1 MKTPLLNVLSLF
13 LIAFCLVSCD
23 TDKARVADAAKRF
36 VQAAINND
44 KATIYELY
52 PEIREYP
59 NLHIAN
65 DLTDKNISVEIT
77 DSTTYIV
84 NLNER
89 MKLVME
95 VSDSATIK
103 IIDSYNVFLLDSLY
117 NELAVETGI
126 PTTQLSD
133 IENGRLLHNSAFVTY
148 LQDNFSNAMN
158 GHLKEHDSYI
168 AWGRTPGLGKYV
180 RSESIVSNAGETM
193 VKGEDYSVEVRYISF
208 PKKGGI
214 EKLGS
219 SVQKGV
225 DLAPGEVFVF
235 KTNQDELFKYAD
247 NHTLLTIL
255 KFHFKPSWIEMLV
268 KYGNFSGREYRE
280 YIERRLNAASDSI

>member
-1 MKTPLLNVLSLF
+1 MKTPLNVLSLF

-95 VSDSATIK
+95 VSDSSTIK
-103 IIDSYNVFLLDSLY
+103 IIDSFNVFLLDSLY
-117 NELAVETGI
+117 NELAVKTGM
-126 PTTQLSD
+126 PTTLFSDLS
-133 IENGRLLHNSAFVTY
+133 NGRFLHNNAYVPY
-148 LQDNFSNAMN
+148 LQDNFSGAMT
-158 GHLKEHDSYI
+158 GHLYDHDARI
-168 AWGRTPGLGKYV
+168 LWGRKSYHEYV
-180 RSESIVSNAGETM
+180 NLEIPVSNGGETM
-193 VKGEDYSVEVRYISF
+193 VKGEDYSVEIRYYTKSTQ
-208 PKKGGI
+208 KCVGT
-214 EKLGS
+214 
-219 SVQKGV
+219 SVEKGV
-225 DLAPGEVFVF
+225 DLAPGETFVF
-235 KTNQDELFKYAD
+235 IFTQDGLYNYAD
-247 NHTLLTIL
+247 NGNLIYDLD
-255 KFHFKPSWIEMLV
+255 FHFKLSWVEMLV
-268 KYGNFSGREYRE
+268 KYGNFSGREFNNYQKWVKKIYTE
-280 YIERRLNAASDSI
+280 FGN